1 MSHTTARLVV
11 GLSIL
16 AGIGA
21 EPAATVPLTQ
31 IQVGSPA
38 PFTSLDGGVTQ
49 TPALVSIVNGPNGTT
64 SATQVGGQSDSFC
77 FGPGLGQ
84 CFAGSAGVDSRAF
97 AGFGVLRL
105 ETLAEALASPTAY
118 GPPFVIG
125 TNPYTA
131 VARTS
136 FILTFT
142 DDVDVT
148 HPTLP
153 DGSAIQFSFKVA
165 LDSAIFGN
173 SQASF
178 RWGAASTVFGM
189 VNRGVGFPFPAGD
202 HFALDITVDALVGD
216 TVPIFLSL
224 SSGGQASAGFTI
236 GRELDSTGFDAFS
249 TATLHLD
256 AITPGLGLR
265 AASGHDYA
273 TVPEPSTALLAALGL
288 LVLARLGRTTA

>member
-1 MSHTTARLVV
+1 MSHMTARLVV

-16 AGIGA
+16 TGVGA
-21 EPAATVPLTQ
+21 APAAAVPLTQ

-49 TPALVSIVNGPNGTT
+49 TPALVSIVNDPNGTK
-64 SATQVGGQSDSFC
+64 SATQSGGQSDFFC

-84 CFAGSAGVDSRAF
+84 CFAGTAGVESRAF
-97 AGFGVLRL
+97 AGFGVLKL
-105 ETLAEALASPTAY
+105 ETFAAASTSPLAY

-125 TNPYTA
+125 TNPFAA

-136 FILTFT
+136 FILTFM

-153 DGSAIQFSFKVA
+153 DGTPVVFSFKVA

-178 RWGAASTVFGM
+178 RWGAGSTVFGM
-189 VNRGVGFPFPAGD
+189 VNRGVGFSFPAGD

-216 TVPIFLSL
+216 SVPIFLSL
-224 SSGGQASAGFTI
+224 SAGGQASTGFSA

-256 AITPGLGLR
+256 PITPGLRLL

-273 TVPEPSTALLAALGL
+273 TVPEPSTALLAAIGL
-288 LVLARLGRTTA
+288 LVLARIRQGD